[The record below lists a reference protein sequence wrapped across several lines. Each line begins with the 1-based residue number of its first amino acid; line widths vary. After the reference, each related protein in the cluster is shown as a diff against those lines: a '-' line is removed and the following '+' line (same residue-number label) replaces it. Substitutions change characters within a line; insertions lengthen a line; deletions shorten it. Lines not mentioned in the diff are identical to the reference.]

1 MSIITNLGTY
11 NIVSEIPKNYEKIT
25 YLKITN
31 KEIITE
37 FSNIIKQ
44 FINLKKVDIS
54 TIMMY
59 DYMKQFLLFDY
70 EICEELYNYMFDTKN
85 ILNDNFD
92 EKKAEFMLRTRNLKI
107 DKSKDIIEQMKIKN
121 QEIKNIKQFYK
132 NLVKLEI
139 EYLKIDYFIPQFFT
153 FTSLIYFELCNCNY
167 YLYFQ
172 DNINVFILQN
182 KNIKK
187 FILNKYDNK
196 IISEEAFFINLVDIP
211 YYMYFT
217 ETDFVYN
224 YDNIKDMEDSCE
236 IVYFDDYTWNYFVER
251 YKDNYIEDCSSSR
264 KMECKRC
271 VMTYLENKVEL
282 LKNPEKYKINKY
294 YYDHFEIKWIN
305 LKFMIDNK
313 IEELSYYND
322 NKFMCYK
329 NTNNT
334 IYINNGAWNCN
345 LLVDYLPS
353 DLEYLNI
360 NSNCDVNFVD
370 NLPLILYKIEL
381 KMNHFNSNTN
391 LNDLKIPF
399 NCKVKITKRK

>member
-1 MSIITNLGTY
+1 
-11 NIVSEIPKNYEKIT
+11 
-25 YLKITN
+25 
-31 KEIITE
+31 
-37 FSNIIKQ
+37 
-44 FINLKKVDIS
+44 
-54 TIMMY
+54 
-59 DYMKQFLLFDY
+59 
-70 EICEELYNYMFDTKN
+70 
-85 ILNDNFD
+85 
-92 EKKAEFMLRTRNLKI
+92 
-107 DKSKDIIEQMKIKN
+107 
-121 QEIKNIKQFYK
+121 
-132 NLVKLEI
+132 
-139 EYLKIDYFIPQFFT
+139 
-153 FTSLIYFELCNCNY
+153 
-167 YLYFQ
+167 
-172 DNINVFILQN
+172 
-182 KNIKK
+182 
-187 FILNKYDNK
+187 
-196 IISEEAFFINLVDIP
+196 
-211 YYMYFT
+211 MYFT